1 MHRRARSR
9 PVHRRARQPSAHR
22 RRYGRHDR
30 APGVN
35 AYAVLALPLAV
46 CIPVAGV
53 TLGHVARHQIRATGE
68 RGAGLAL
75 AALLIGY
82 GISVLWLVLIAAAIL
97 A

>member
-1 MHRRARSR
+1 MWHATRMSHLPPGA
-9 PVHRRARQPSAHR
+9 PPYPPQ
-22 RRYGRHDR
+22 
-30 APGVN
+30 PGVN